1 MAKKSKRMGEFED
14 LPEPCIAT
22 ILSHTTPIDTCR
34 LSLVSKI
41 FHSASNSNAVWNQF
55 LPYDSNLINSIISRF
70 PSLANLP
77 SKKALF
83 RAISDRHIIIDD
95 GKKSFQLDK
104 KSGKI
109 CYMLSA
115 RSLTIDCES
124 SASRRKKWIAVP
136 NSRFPK
142 VGRLSLVSRLEIH
155 GMINTL
161 SLSPNTEYAAYL
173 VFMMSGAHGFEKEP
187 AKLSVGVEGG
197 PCITK
202 SVCLDRNVELH
213 HTHTHVHS
221 HTHTPVRRGSLRY
234 CKCLGVK
241 RKKLPKRIARLQR
254 PFVRND
260 GWSEIEMGKFFNSS
274 LQDKEVRMSVI
285 QEKSGVSIRHFFLEG
300 IEVRPTDN

>member
-1 MAKKSKRMGEFED
+1 
-14 LPEPCIAT
+14 
-22 ILSHTTPIDTCR
+22 
-34 LSLVSKI
+34 
-41 FHSASNSNAVWNQF
+41 
-55 LPYDSNLINSIISRF
+55 
-70 PSLANLP
+70 
-77 SKKALF
+77 
-83 RAISDRHIIIDD
+83 
-95 GKKSFQLDK
+95 
-104 KSGKI
+104 
-109 CYMLSA
+109 
-115 RSLTIDCES
+115 
-124 SASRRKKWIAVP
+124 
-136 NSRFPK
+136 
-142 VGRLSLVSRLEIH
+142 
-155 GMINTL
+155 MINTL

-173 VFMMSGAHGFEKEP
+173 LFKMSGAHGFEKEP
-187 AKLSVGVEGG
+187 AMLSVGVEGG

-285 QEKSGVSIRHFFLEG
+285 QEKSGVSKIINFFLEG
-300 IEVRPTDN
+300 IEVRPIDN

>member
-1 MAKKSKRMGEFED
+1 
-14 LPEPCIAT
+14 
-22 ILSHTTPIDTCR
+22 
-34 LSLVSKI
+34 
-41 FHSASNSNAVWNQF
+41 
-55 LPYDSNLINSIISRF
+55 
-70 PSLANLP
+70 
-77 SKKALF
+77 
-83 RAISDRHIIIDD
+83 
-95 GKKSFQLDK
+95 
-104 KSGKI
+104 
-109 CYMLSA
+109 
-115 RSLTIDCES
+115 
-124 SASRRKKWIAVP
+124 
-136 NSRFPK
+136 
-142 VGRLSLVSRLEIH
+142 
-155 GMINTL
+155 MINTL